1 MALVTSSETM
11 SWTSNTACS
20 APHEPSVW
28 STNRL
33 ATETHPGSNVLSSWK
48 PTPRSRPGD
57 RPSARAADSHA
68 GGRGPLVVCGPA
80 SKVVMRA
87 PDARSG
93 VQDHL
98 YGATPV
104 MQGSFVIYG
113 CRSHLHVQM
122 NRER

>member
-48 PTPRSRPGD
+48 PNTRSPSSD
-57 RPSARAADSHA
+57 RPSVRAAHRHP
-68 GGRGPLVVCGPA
+68 GGRRPLVVCGPA
-80 SKVVMRA
+80 SRVAMLA
-87 PDARSG
+87 PQARPG
-93 VQDHL
+93 VDDHL
-98 YGATPV
+98 YAATPV
-104 MQGSFVIYG
+104 MQYSFLL
-113 CRSHLHVQM
+113 CRRRSAPHVPSH
-122 NRER
+122 